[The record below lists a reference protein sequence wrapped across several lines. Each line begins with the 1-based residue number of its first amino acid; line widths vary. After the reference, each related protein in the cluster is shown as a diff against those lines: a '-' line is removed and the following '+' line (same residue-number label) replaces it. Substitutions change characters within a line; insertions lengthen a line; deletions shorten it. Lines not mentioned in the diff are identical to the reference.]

1 MTQTTKVR
9 APLLPTYAQVVAF
22 LRTVNGTSAKLIR
35 QMITLIHEQTG
46 TPQNPVDWVNPDEWI
61 PERLSGEYAAL
72 ALKIWQQDD
81 HVLNPRHCYGAH
93 LFTNNHGLLDT
104 GSDGVARISS
114 LGELYLTGDKATI
127 RAIDDDEGILA
138 LLSMLDVMPESK
150 FGDIFPEWH
159 AFLKEH
165 STFVSENSAK
175 STLRYRLVN
184 VLSRGLVDKEGMYYQ
199 LSTQGREW
207 LGASAAVK
215 KHDPKRELYELVRKH
230 KHEQM
235 AVLRDK
241 IETMNPYQFE
251 HLVRQLLE
259 AMGYEDVEVTKA
271 SGDKGVDVL
280 GKIQLGISTITEVV
294 QVKRITGTIGRPIVD
309 QLRGALGYHK
319 AIRGTIITIGGFSA
333 GAEEGAIFAGVA
345 PITLIDGDALLELLV
360 KHKVGVR
367 GLEPIELFEVDLG
380 VFNEHFELGQS

>member
-1 MTQTTKVR
+1 MSQITKVR
-9 APLLPTYAQVVAF
+9 APLLPTYAQAVAF
-22 LRTVNGTSAKLIR
+22 LRAVDGTSVKLIR

-61 PERLSGEYAAL
+61 PERLSGDYATL

-93 LFTNNHGLLDT
+93 LFTNNHGLLET

-114 LGELYLTGDKATI
+114 LGELYIAGDKATI

-150 FGDIFPEWH
+150 FGDVFPEWH
-159 AFLKEH
+159 VFLKEH
-165 STFVSENSAK
+165 STFVSETSAK
-175 STLRYRLVN
+175 STLRYRLVDA
-184 VLSRGLVDKEGMYYQ
+184 LSRGLVSKEGMYYQ
-199 LSTQGREW
+199 LSAQGREW
-207 LGASAAVK
+207 LGASVAVK

-235 AVLRDK
+235 TVLRNK
-241 IETMNPYQFE
+241 IEMMNPYRFE
-251 HLVRQLLE
+251 HVVRQLLE

-271 SGDKGVDVL
+271 SGDKGVDVV

-294 QVKRITGTIGRPIVD
+294 QVKRVAGTINRPIVD

-319 AIRGTIITIGGFSA
+319 AIRGTIITIGGFSP
-333 GAEEGAIFAGVA
+333 GAEEGAIFPGVA
-345 PITLIDGDALLELLV
+345 PITLIDGNALLELLV

-367 GLEPIELFEVDLG
+367 GLEPIELFEVDAV
-380 VFNEHFELGQS
+380 VFDESFELG

>member
-1 MTQTTKVR
+1 MIQTKVQ
-9 APLLPTYAQVVAF
+9 APLLPTYAQTIAF
-22 LRTVNGTSAKLIR
+22 LKAVNGTSPKVIR

-46 TPQNPVDWVNPDEWI
+46 TPQNPVDWVYPDEWI
-61 PERLSGEYAAL
+61 PERLKGEYAAL
-72 ALKIWQQDD
+72 AMKIWQQEA

-93 LFTNNHGLLDT
+93 LFVNNHELLVV
-104 GSDGVARISS
+104 GSDGIARISDK
-114 LGELYLTGDKATI
+114 GELYVAGDKATI
-127 RAIDDDEGILA
+127 RAIDEAEGIVDLLA
-138 LLSMLDVMPESK
+138 MLDVMPESK

-159 AFLKEH
+159 VFLKEN
-165 STFVSENSAK
+165 STFVAETSAK
-175 STLRYRLVN
+175 STLRHRLAD
-184 VLSRGLVDKEGMYYQ
+184 VLSRGLVDKNGMYYD
-199 LSTQGREW
+199 LSAQGREW
-207 LGASAAVK
+207 LGKSVLVK

-230 KHEQM
+230 KQEQI
-235 AVLRDK
+235 ALLRQQ

-271 SGDKGVDVL
+271 SGDKGVDVV

-294 QVKRITGTIGRPIVD
+294 QVKRVQGTISRPIVD

-319 AIRGTIITIGGFSA
+319 AIRGTIITIGSFSS

-345 PITLIDGDALLELLV
+345 PITLIDGNALLDLLV

-367 GLEPIELFEVDLG
+367 SLEAIELFETDVSAFESMLDSVDD
-380 VFNEHFELGQS
+380 